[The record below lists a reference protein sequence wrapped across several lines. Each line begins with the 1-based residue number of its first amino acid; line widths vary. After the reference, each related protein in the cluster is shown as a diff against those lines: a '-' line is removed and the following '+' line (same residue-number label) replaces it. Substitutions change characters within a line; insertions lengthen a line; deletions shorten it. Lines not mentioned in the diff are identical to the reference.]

1 LKQNGKNGES
11 EMAIKACLIYPRDLN
26 LNFFPLGLGYVG
38 AFLKEKGHDV
48 TFLDLTK
55 HDMGLLSRLKSN
67 PPDIAGL
74 SITTPQLSL
83 ARTIIRAIRALL
95 PTTKIVAG
103 GIHPSYFK
111 DRFIQEN
118 DVDFVVYGEGE
129 HTMDEL
135 CRSLSGGDFSPIKG
149 LVYKKGDR
157 VVVNAP
163 RELVSDLDSLPAPL
177 REAVNYETYLQPPGL
192 IRGLWTKRS
201 ANLSTSRGC
210 PGRCTYCGVNYL
222 WGDTYRRR
230 STDNVLREIDALV
243 ERYNVDGLYFMDDT
257 FLMNERWVREFCE
270 KLAARPYRLRWSC
283 YGRIDSVTEN
293 MLGAIRGAGCV
304 QVEYGIE
311 SCSDR
316 ILTAIDK
323 KVTVRQIEDVVRMTK
338 KTGLRVLGSFVMGL
352 PEEDA
357 QDLEQSIETASSLN
371 LDFATCYFATP
382 YPGSRLFERALAENR
397 IEQTDLSK
405 WYIRNAGIW
414 KVNLDPDTLIKYRSQ
429 FLKKYRLRNILFF
442 VKNPAFILRLMC
454 LFAVNLGALSKAI
467 FDSLKIRS
475 PDDLGYFF
483 YAHMT
488 AGLNGRNKP

>member
-1 LKQNGKNGES
+1 
-11 EMAIKACLIYPRDLN
+11 MAIKACLIYPRDLN

-38 AFLKEKGHDV
+38 SFLKEKGHEV
-48 TFLDLTK
+48 TFLDITK
-55 HDMGLLSRLKSN
+55 NDLGLLSRLKNN

-83 ARTIIRAIRALL
+83 SRTIIRAIRALSA
-95 PTTKIVAG
+95 TTKIVAG

-111 DRFIQEN
+111 DRFIKEN

-129 HTMDEL
+129 HTMNEL
-135 CRSLSGGDFSPIKG
+135 CRSIPSGDFSGIKG
-149 LVYKKGDR
+149 LVYKNKEGA
-157 VVVNAP
+157 VVVNPP
-163 RELVSDLDSLPAPL
+163 RELTSDLDSLPGPL

-222 WGDTYRRR
+222 WGDAYRRR
-230 STDNVLREIDALV
+230 SADNVLTEIDTLV

-257 FLMNERWVREFCE
+257 FLMNERWVKEFCE
-270 KLAARPYRLRWSC
+270 KLAKRPYRLRWSC
-283 YGRIDSVTEN
+283 YGRIDSVTLS
-293 MLGAIRGAGCV
+293 MLGAIRAAGCV

-316 ILTAIDK
+316 ILAAIDK

-338 KTGLRVLGSFVMGL
+338 KAGLRVLGSFVMGL

-357 QDLEQSIETASSLN
+357 HDLEQSIETASSLN

-483 YAHMT
+483 YTHMA
-488 AGLNGRNKP
+488 AGLNGRNKL